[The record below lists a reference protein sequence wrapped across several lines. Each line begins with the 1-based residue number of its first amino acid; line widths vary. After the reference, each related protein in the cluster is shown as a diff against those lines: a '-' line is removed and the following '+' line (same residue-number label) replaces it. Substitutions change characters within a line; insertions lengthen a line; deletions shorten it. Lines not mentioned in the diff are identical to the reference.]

1 MFKALCWLPL
11 CGFTLLLA
19 PSLFGQGV
27 SSDAALR
34 LGVQTCDT
42 QCQSTETDCDLACDQ
57 VVACVDECKKA
68 SEVCVQKCHDAPPAT
83 PNPDGPARPPIVA
96 EKRKPT
102 DGKKPGDGKKPS
114 APAKAPAKAA
124 PKAPAK

>member
-19 PSLFGQGV
+19 PSLFGQAEG
-27 SSDAALR
+27 SESALR

-57 VVACVDECKKA
+57 VVACVEECKKA
-68 SEVCVQKCHDAPPAT
+68 SEVCVQKCHDAPPPT
-83 PNPDGPARPPIVA
+83 NNPDGPSKPPIVA
-96 EKRKPT
+96 QKRKPS
-102 DGKKPGDGKKPS
+102 DAKKPTT
-114 APAKAPAKAA
+114 PAKAPPKAT

>member
-1 MFKALCWLPL
+1 MSKALCWLPL

-19 PSLFGQGV
+19 PCLFGQTAGPEC
-27 SSDAALR
+27 ALR
-34 LGVQTCDT
+34 LGVQACDT

-57 VVACVDECKKA
+57 VVACVEDCKKA
-68 SEVCVQKCHDAPPAT
+68 SEVCVQRCHDAPPT
-83 PNPDGPARPPIVA
+83 SKPDASGKPPIVA

-102 DGKKPGDGKKPS
+102 DGKKPAAPS
-114 APAKAPAKAA
+114 KAPPKAA